1 MEAALQVGVEPG
13 TVVFGASDVMAFGA
27 MSAVRDAGR
36 DVGDDIAIAGFGDI
50 ETGRD
55 IVPSLTTVSAP
66 LEQLGRA
73 AVAADHRRRLGRT
86 GSARGR
92 GHRARQH
99 PGPMI
104 AVIATSEG
112 LGHRDPWHPFD
123 ETSPALASVL
133 AEAGFATRILP
144 VDEALASLDDADL
157 LAVNAGGIRGA
168 TIRRPSAPRRPRRAG
183 SAARSPAASACSRCT
198 PLLRR
203 CATIP
208 SGRSRARGGM
218 WVPGISMHP
227 PKSRAAF
234 DWADHP
240 LAGSA
245 PLEAV
250 DERYCMQSFGPR
262 DVVATTSTT
271 A

>member
-1 MEAALQVGVEPG
+1 
-13 TVVFGASDVMAFGA
+13 
-27 MSAVRDAGR
+27 
-36 DVGDDIAIAGFGDI
+36 
-50 ETGRD
+50 
-55 IVPSLTTVSAP
+55 
-66 LEQLGRA
+66 
-73 AVAADHRRRLGRT
+73 
-86 GSARGR
+86 
-92 GHRARQH
+92 
-99 PGPMI
+99 MI

-112 LGHRDPWHPFD
+112 RYRDPWHPFD

-157 LAVNAGGIRGA
+157 LAVNAGDPWRHDPPPIGA
-168 TIRRPSAPRRPRRAG
+168 PAAATGGLRRA
-183 SAARSPAASACSRCT
+183 
-198 PLLRR
+198 
-203 CATIP
+203 
-208 SGRSRARGGM
+208 RARGIGVLAMHTSLASLRDYPEWPVATGGM

-250 DERYCMQSFGPR
+250 DERYSYMQSFGPR
-262 DVVATTSTT
+262 DVVATHEHDGLTHPVVWTREHGT
-271 A
+271 ARIAVDLLGHDAESYASESHRQLIARLAGWAARA